1 MVHRIVF
8 MTFLNPEQYLWL
20 VHCYSFINRE
30 VIRMIITTRT
40 INKVVWNLRIRL
52 SNILRRDS
60 VEKQKIAS

>member
-1 MVHRIVF
+1 
-8 MTFLNPEQYLWL
+8 MTFLNPYQYLWL
-20 VHCYSFINRE
+20 VYYYSFINRE